1 MGVRFQRRSPSPGA
15 EAGNETSARKLENE
29 RHEVVVIELEPV
41 TPGASSDVPGE
52 R

>member
-1 MGVRFQRRSPSPGA
+1 MGGRFQRRSPSPAA
-15 EAGNETSARKLENE
+15 ETGNQAPARKLENE